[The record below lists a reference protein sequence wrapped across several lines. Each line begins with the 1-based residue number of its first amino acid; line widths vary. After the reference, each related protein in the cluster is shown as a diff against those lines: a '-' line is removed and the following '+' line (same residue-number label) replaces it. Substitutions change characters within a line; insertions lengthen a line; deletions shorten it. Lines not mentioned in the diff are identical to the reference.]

1 MKTKSLISMAAL
13 LSLTMVGACS
23 ETPKPTPSLASTRP
37 TVVNK
42 ERAQSEQTVPGSYIV
57 KAPGDGAAAIRRV
70 FAQYGVVLVN
80 PIGNEQFELRL
91 ERDPGLEALKGL
103 VSGSDGAVT
112 AVQPNFV
119 YRAY

>member
-1 MKTKSLISMAAL
+1 MRARL
-13 LSLTMVGACS
+13 LLGMTTLLTTTVACS
-23 ETPKPTPSLASTRP
+23 QATAPKPTVATTPTIIEKPSVTSG
-37 TVVNK
+37 K
-42 ERAQSEQTVPGSYIV
+42 TVPGSYIV
-57 KAPGDGAAAIRRV
+57 KAPGGDGAAAIRRV

-80 PIGNEQFELRL
+80 PLGNEQFELRL

-103 VSGSDGAVT
+103 VSGSGGAVT

>member
-1 MKTKSLISMAAL
+1 MATL
-13 LSLTMVGACS
+13 LTTTVACS
-23 ETPKPTPSLASTRP
+23 QAPAPKPSVATTP
-37 TVVNK
+37 TVIEKPSVTFGK
-42 ERAQSEQTVPGSYIV
+42 TVPGSYIV

-80 PIGNEQFELRL
+80 PLGNEQFEIRL

-103 VSGSDGAVT
+103 VSGSGGAVN

>member
-1 MKTKSLISMAAL
+1 MATL
-13 LSLTMVGACS
+13 LTTTVACS
-23 ETPKPTPSLASTRP
+23 QATAPKPSVAAAPAIVIKPPVTSG
-37 TVVNK
+37 
-42 ERAQSEQTVPGSYIV
+42 QTVPGSYIV

-70 FAQYGVVLVN
+70 FAQYGVLLVN
-80 PIGNEQFELRL
+80 PLGNEQFEIRL

-103 VSGSDGAVT
+103 ASGSGGAVT